1 MLWLVSWQILYLKVT
16 LKGEMDDSGM
26 VTCLPCSHYPMGPP
40 VIWPTYVPIFIFNCN
55 VPIKFFSKYSIPILN
70 RAYHINTFQF
80 ATLYFRTNSQL
91 VSFLPAPN
99 GANYLILYYFEDTN
113 DICIAFYSKQVG
125 PRARATCRLV
135 LLEDWRWLHHTRGT

>member
-1 MLWLVSWQILYLKVT
+1 MIQAWSRAGRALITRWGLCN
-16 LKGEMDDSGM
+16 M
-26 VTCLPCSHYPMGPP
+26 
-40 VIWPTYVPIFIFNCN
+40 TYVRSNLHFNRN
-55 VPIKFFSKYSIPILN
+55 VPIKFFSKYLIPILT

-80 ATLYFRTNSQL
+80 ASLYFRTNSQL

-135 LLEDWRWLHHTRGT
+135 LLEDWRWLHHIRGT